1 MPIRVGILSS
11 AHVHAPSF
19 VGCCIASPNAEVA
32 GLWDDDA
39 DRGKAFAADAG
50 IPYFESADDL
60 LARVDAVVIC
70 SENMKHA
77 DHIEMSCAA
86 GKHVLCEKPI
96 APNLEHA
103 NRIKSAVEKAG
114 VTAMTAFPCP
124 HSPVFGDLAKRVE
137 AGDIGSVL
145 ALSTTNRGKSPGGWF
160 TDPELSGGGAMIDHV
175 VHVTDLLRRLLKAD
189 PIEVFAQIGSNMH
202 GKDSDDTAMLTISFP
217 GGIFA
222 SLDSSW
228 SRPDN
233 FKTWGDVT
241 IRAVGEKGV
250 LEADLFASGLEQYS
264 SADGYSLMSVGANLD
279 QVMVDE
285 FLNAINEKREPATT
299 IDDGIMASRTAIA
312 AYESV
317 KTGQPV
323 KI

>member
-1 MPIRVGILSS
+1 
-11 AHVHAPSF
+11 
-19 VGCCIASPNAEVA
+19 
-32 GLWDDDA
+32 
-39 DRGKAFAADAG
+39 
-50 IPYFESADDL
+50 
-60 LARVDAVVIC
+60 
-70 SENMKHA
+70 
-77 DHIEMSCAA
+77 
-86 GKHVLCEKPI
+86 
-96 APNLEHA
+96 
-103 NRIKSAVEKAG
+103 
-114 VTAMTAFPCP
+114 
-124 HSPVFGDLAKRVE
+124 
-137 AGDIGSVL
+137 
-145 ALSTTNRGKSPGGWF
+145 
-160 TDPELSGGGAMIDHV
+160 LSGGGAMIDHV

-189 PIEVFAQIGSNMH
+189 PTEVFAQIGSNMH

-233 FKTWGDVT
+233 YKTWGDVT

-264 SADGYSLMSVGANLD
+264 SSGGFGLMSVGANLD
-279 QVMVDE
+279 QVMVEE
-285 FLNAINEKREPATT
+285 FLSAINENREPATT

-323 KI
+323 KV